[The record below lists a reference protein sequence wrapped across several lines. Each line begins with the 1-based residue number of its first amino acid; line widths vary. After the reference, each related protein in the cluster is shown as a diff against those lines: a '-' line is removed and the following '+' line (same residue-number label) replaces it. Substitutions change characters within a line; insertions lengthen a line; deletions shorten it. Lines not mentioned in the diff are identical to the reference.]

1 MLKKDLLKMYIEGY
15 KDEWEVA
22 RYSIRCGKE
31 VRTVLFCSHS
41 YDRCKDFIE
50 YRKQVHEG
58 TTEKQVEK
66 RKEYAE
72 KQKEKM
78 KIEREKEKQK
88 REWAMYSGYSMKDI
102 MEAYNES
109 IEWA

>member
-1 MLKKDLLKMYIEGY
+1 MAKKELLKMYIEGE
-15 KDEWEVA
+15 KGNWQVV

-41 YDRCKDFIE
+41 DERCKDFIE

-58 TTEKQVEK
+58 TTEKQIARRE
-66 RKEYAE
+66 EYAE

-78 KIEREKEKQK
+78 RIEREKEKQR

-102 MEAYNES
+102 MDAYYES
-109 IEWA
+109 IE